1 MLEHQIQKEH
11 SVYSNCSL
19 HLDSLFIKKHVGID
33 KKTKKPQGF
42 VDLGYGPTDDNFAK
56 EILVFMAVGTTG
68 HWKTP
73 IAYFQTC
80 GLSADTQRQLILQAI
95 SCLEAIGMKVQ

>member
-1 MLEHQIQKEH
+1 MLEHRIQEES

-19 HLDSLFIKKHVGID
+19 HLDSMFIKKHVGID
-33 KKTKKPQGF
+33 KKKLQGF
-42 VDLGYGPTDDNFAK
+42 VDLGYGPTDDSFAK

-68 HWKTP
+68 HWNTP

-80 GLSADTQRQLILQAI
+80 VLSADTQRQLIFQTI